1 MKIPI
6 EDTAIDVVGKAQRG
20 LGLSDT
26 QLAEKARVKTSDLKN
41 LRRGDLDEMVLWRI
55 APVLDLAGRALVELS
70 AGNYSPPPIETPD
83 GLGTFNTPY
92 DDMTVNSYLVWDPK
106 KREAIAFD
114 TGADCSPM
122 LKAVDEHKLA
132 VRLILLT
139 HSHPDH
145 IADLRRLQAKTGAAV
160 YISSQESAVGADGIE
175 EGREFKVGRLKVRS
189 LLTWGH
195 SRGGMTYFVEGLQRP
210 VAVVGDAIFAGSM
223 GGGAVSYPDALQTNM
238 EKILTLPEETILCP
252 GHGPLTTVAHEKE
265 HNPFFAAKAAKE
277 V

>member
-6 EDTAIDVVGKAQRG
+6 EDTAIDVIGKAQRG

-26 QLAEKARVKTSDLKN
+26 QLAEKARVKTSDLKS

-70 AGNYSPPPIETPD
+70 AGNYSPPSIEIPD
-83 GLGTFNTPY
+83 GLAIFNTPY
-92 DDMTVNSYLVWDPK
+92 DDMMVNAYLIWDPK

-122 LKAVDEHKLA
+122 LNAIEQHKLA
-132 VRLILLT
+132 VRLVLLT
-139 HSHPDH
+139 HSHADH
-145 IADLRRLQAKTGAAV
+145 IADLRRLQLKTGAPV
-160 YISSQESAVGADGIE
+160 CISSKESAAGTEAIE
-175 EGREFKVGRLKVRS
+175 EGREFRIGRLAVRS

-195 SRGGMTYFVEGLQRP
+195 SRGGMTYFVEGLKRP
-210 VAVVGDAIFAGSM
+210 VAIVGDAIFAGSM
-223 GGGAVSYPDALQTNM
+223 GGGAVSYADALQTNM
-238 EKILTLPEETILCP
+238 EKILTLPDETILCP
-252 GHGPLTTVAHEKE
+252 GHGPMTTVAHEKE
-265 HNPFFAAKAAKE
+265 HNPFFAARAAKD